1 MSAPQIKPMKVAEYE
16 FEQSKHPMVGKLPT
30 RSMLLAPSGGGK
42 TVLLQNMVLD
52 IYKNCFS
59 RVYIF
64 SPSINVDATWTPVK
78 EHLAHTLK
86 QEDWKD
92 KYECRLVY
100 FKGMKGEE
108 LVDGV
113 NEFLSDKNNIDNLDK
128 INCTE
133 EKPVIEEIIQNL
145 QKVENKYWN
154 ITLSS
159 FFTILVMLMLYNGI
173 KVDQGAT
180 KKADQKFKEI
190 KGETV
195 NRESE
200 MDNTKI
206 FKMES
211 EKIKKNIDLLKKELN
226 EERKLKNKLE
236 SNLKKYKEEKEK
248 LEKEKAELE
257 KKNKELKEKQ
267 RLQEVKNK
275 LSKLD
280 VKIKGKNPNG

>member
-1 MSAPQIKPMKVAEYE
+1 MLIKKYRE
-16 FEQSKHPMVGKLPT
+16 FILRENKK
-30 RSMLLAPSGGGK
+30 
-42 TVLLQNMVLD
+42 
-52 IYKNCFS
+52 
-59 RVYIF
+59 
-64 SPSINVDATWTPVK
+64 
-78 EHLAHTLK
+78 
-86 QEDWKD
+86 EDWKD

-100 FKGMKGEE
+100 FKGMEGKE
-108 LVDGV
+108 LVEGV
-113 NEFLSDKNNIDNLDK
+113 DEFLSDKSNIDNLDK

-180 KKADQKFKEI
+180 KKADQKLKEI

-195 NRESE
+195 NKESE

-280 VKIKGKNPNG
+280 VRIKGKNTNG